1 MRTWRIQPGER
12 SELYSP
18 VGLRLLDDRTGE
30 RPIGRVAAFL
40 DVLDGAAWR
49 LTGIPAVHTPG
60 GVVAY
65 PGLER
70 RADVSGPPRH
80 YRVRLTA
87 EFYRPVYP
95 LPPFE
100 GFEFD
105 AFPWNDTNPPRT
117 IVRFPQ
123 DAKLTPVPGYPFP
136 SFVPVL
142 RGRVVDPEGPVA
154 DADVKFVVRVDEV
167 LSRVL
172 SDERGE
178 FALPLQLAA
187 FGVDLT
193 IKTGHRPSSRSK
205 DLKVVLPGDLGKS
218 LTILLPERPSHA

>member
-1 MRTWRIQPGER
+1 MRIWRPLPGER

-18 VGLRLLDDRTGE
+18 IGLRLLDDMTGE
-30 RPIGRVAAFL
+30 RPIGRIEAFL
-40 DVLDGAAWR
+40 DVREGAAWR
-49 LTGIPAVHTPG
+49 LTGIPAVRTPG

-87 EFYRPVYP
+87 ELYRPVYP
-95 LPPFE
+95 LAPFE

-117 IVRFPQ
+117 TVRFPQ
-123 DAKLTPVPGYPFP
+123 DAKLTPAPGYPFP

-142 RGRVVDPEGPVA
+142 RGRVVDAAGPVA
-154 DADVKFVVRVDEV
+154 DADVKFMKLTQVV
-167 LSRVL
+167 SRVL

-178 FALPLQLAA
+178 FALPLQLAP
-187 FGVDLT
+187 FGAPVT
-193 IKTGHRPSSRSK
+193 IKADHRNRSRTLS
-205 DLKVVLPGDLGKS
+205 VTLPNDLGKS
-218 LTILLPERPSHA
+218 LTISIP

>member
-12 SELYSP
+12 SELFSP
-18 VGLRLLDDRTGE
+18 VGLRLLDEMTGE
-30 RPIGRVAAFL
+30 RPIGRVDAFL
-40 DVLDGAAWR
+40 DLREGTAWR
-49 LTGIPAVHTPG
+49 PTGILAVHTPG

-70 RADVSGPPRH
+70 RADVSGPPRR
-80 YRVRLTA
+80 YRVHITA
-87 EFYRPVYP
+87 DFYRPVYP
-95 LPPFE
+95 SAPFD

-117 IVRFPQ
+117 IVRFPK
-123 DAKLTPVPGYPFP
+123 DAKLTPASAYPFP

-142 RGRVVDPEGPVA
+142 RGRIVDAAGKPVA
-154 DADVKFVVRVDEV
+154 DADVKFVKPNPIKPDQLDV

-178 FALPLQLAA
+178 FALPMHLAI
-187 FGVDLT
+187 FGPTLMIRTD
-193 IKTGHRPSSRSK
+193 HRPTSRGK
-205 DLKVVLPGDLGKS
+205 TIQVTLPGALGKS
-218 LTILLPERPSHA
+218 QTISI